1 MATET
6 LSTSINSGIVLG
18 ASESY
23 ENLTVLG
30 TGTINAPNIG
40 VSGDGGSDIR
50 LDKGAFVSG
59 MQDGVASDATL
70 TNAGTISGQTFGVD
84 QLGRYVSNSGTIS
97 GITAAINIESGTLS
111 NSSTGIIQGGIG
123 IYSNTGSQ
131 KTIVNAGTIIGN
143 GGSAGISIGEELNLT
158 NSGTISGGTALNI
171 GFYTQVQNTG
181 TIAGQTIGAKL
192 DGSTLNNTGGISG
205 VSFGIELNGFLTN
218 SGTISSQDTALY
230 VDGGRA
236 TNAGTGDISG
246 SQIGVALEDYS
257 QLKNFGTIS
266 GAVAVATTF
275 GGQFTNYG
283 TISGVTT
290 GLQFSSGF
298 VKNVGGGSIYG
309 EQYGAVISFYGSLNN
324 AGTVAGQSYGLELQ
338 SGATALNSGLITSQY
353 GGVYLSDPNPF
364 RANFLNNTGTI
375 YGKTGGLALK
385 SGTVQNSGAITG
397 GTVGAVLLNG
407 DLITNSGKISGPLY
421 GVVLHSGSL
430 DNTGGITGSLAGVA
444 MYEGYVTNAGI
455 ITGQTFG
462 VLMDNGTITNAG
474 TITGPKD
481 AVYGINLVVDVD
493 PGAVFNGKV
502 EDPTYAG
509 MLNLTGTG
517 SGSLSGIGV
526 SLTGFDRINFYPGAA
541 WAISGNSA
549 ALARGELIDSFGRG
563 DVITLTG
570 FAAASHT
577 YVPFTGLIL
586 REGARTETLDLVP
599 VFPASDFTIVAV
611 DGNTEIFAPQLIS
624 IISTGLTSEVKLG
637 GGTYATDV
645 TVTSTGSVTAGTAI
659 YAANSITGANVLN
672 EGHISG
678 GVLFENV
685 ATLVNQG
692 SIGGT
697 MTSVDLVTGGSVN
710 NSGFIGA
717 AGASSVGIQ
726 LTHASLNNSGTIGL
740 AGTGVLDRGYTN
752 ITNTNIITGTQTGI
766 VLGAHSTL
774 NNSGFI
780 AGAIGVDDGRNYI
793 AILNTGTI
801 TGSRGGVLL
810 SAFSG
815 LDNTGSIG
823 GGTYGVLLA
832 NGGTMTNAG
841 IISGGTYAIEDS
853 GALTLTVDPGAVFE
867 GAVSDRFGPG
877 ELVLAAG
884 EGSLDMG
891 GSFSG
896 FSSIAFASGA
906 TWSLEGSTA
915 ALAGGETISGLTIGD
930 VIELDG
936 FAATSRTYVAGVG
949 LILNNGS
956 QSETLDITG
965 GFSTNEFL
973 ISDNADG
980 GTDITAPCFVA
991 GTRIATPR
999 GKTRVERLRIGD
1011 LVKSMHGGFTA
1022 VKWIGTRRYDGRFIA
1037 GNHLMLPVRIRRHAI
1052 AKNIPSRDLYVSP
1065 DHAIC
1070 EGGVLVP
1077 AWRLV
1082 NGVSITQAA
1091 RVESVSYFHVE
1102 LEQHDIIFAENC
1114 PSESFLDTGIRG
1126 RFDNAKSFS
1135 GPETLQTSRL
1145 PRVADGFYLEVI
1157 RRRIAARA
1165 GISAPSGAPGALRGF
1180 VDEAGPGMIRGW
1192 AQDFA
1197 APENPVEL
1205 EVLARAGVVARVL
1218 ANVYRPDLRAAGLG
1232 SGCHGFAL
1240 ALDAGLA
1247 GPVAVRRRA
1256 DGVALPFGAGAAVQA
1271 A

>member
-1 MATET
+1 M
-6 LSTSINSGIVLG
+6 
-18 ASESY
+18 
-23 ENLTVLG
+23 
-30 TGTINAPNIG
+30 
-40 VSGDGGSDIR
+40 
-50 LDKGAFVSG
+50 
-59 MQDGVASDATL
+59 
-70 TNAGTISGQTFGVD
+70 
-84 QLGRYVSNSGTIS
+84 
-97 GITAAINIESGTLS
+97 
-111 NSSTGIIQGGIG
+111 
-123 IYSNTGSQ
+123 
-131 KTIVNAGTIIGN
+131 
-143 GGSAGISIGEELNLT
+143 
-158 NSGTISGGTALNI
+158 
-171 GFYTQVQNTG
+171 
-181 TIAGQTIGAKL
+181 
-192 DGSTLNNTGGISG
+192 
-205 VSFGIELNGFLTN
+205 
-218 SGTISSQDTALY
+218 
-230 VDGGRA
+230 
-236 TNAGTGDISG
+236 
-246 SQIGVALEDYS
+246 
-257 QLKNFGTIS
+257 
-266 GAVAVATTF
+266 
-275 GGQFTNYG
+275 
-283 TISGVTT
+283 
-290 GLQFSSGF
+290 QFSSG
-298 VKNVGGGSIYG
+298 VAKNAAGGNVYG
-309 EQYGAVISFYGSLNN
+309 QQYGAIISFYGSLNN
-324 AGTVAGQSYGLELQ
+324 AGTIAGQSYGLELQ

-364 RANFLNNTGTI
+364 RTNFLINTGTI

-385 SGTVQNSGAITG
+385 SGTVQNSGTITG
-397 GTVGAVLLNG
+397 GTIGAGLVSG
-407 DLITNSGKISGPLY
+407 DLITSSGKISGSVY
-421 GVVLHSGSL
+421 GVELQGGSL
-430 DNTGGITGSLAGVA
+430 HNTGSITGSLAGVA
-444 MYEGYVTNAGI
+444 IYKGGYVTNAGI
-455 ITGQTFG
+455 ISGQTFG

-474 TITGPKD
+474 TITGAKD

-526 SLTGFDRINFYPGAA
+526 SLTGFDRINFYQGAA

-793 AILNTGTI
+793 SILNTGTI

-915 ALAGGETISGLTIGD
+915 ALAGGETISGFTIGD

-949 LILNNGS
+949 LILRDGS
-956 QSETLDITG
+956 HSETLDITG

-991 GTRIATPR
+991 GTRIATP
-999 GKTRVERLRIGD
+999 GGTTRVERLRIGD
-1011 LVKSMHGGFTA
+1011 LVQSMHGGFTP
-1022 VKWIGTRRYDGRFIA
+1022 VKWIGTRSYDGRFIA

-1052 AKNIPSRDLYVSP
+1052 ARNIPSRDLYVSP

-1070 EGGVLVP
+1070 ESGVLIP
-1077 AWRLV
+1077 AWRLI
-1082 NGVSITQAA
+1082 NGVSITQADA
-1091 RVESVSYFHVE
+1091 VESVSYFHIE
-1102 LEQHDIIFAENC
+1102 LEKHCVIFAENC
-1114 PSESFLDTGIRG
+1114 PSESFLNTGIRS
-1126 RFDNAKSFS
+1126 RFSNGNSFAEIYP
-1135 GPETLQTSRL
+1135 GPETLQSSRL
-1145 PRVADGFYLEVI
+1145 PRVEDGFYLEII
-1157 RRRIAARA
+1157 RRRIAGRA
-1165 GISAPSGAPGALRGF
+1165 GISAPAAVAGPLRGF

-1192 AQDFA
+1192 AQDFS
-1197 APENPVEL
+1197 APEHPVEL
-1205 EVLARAGVVARVL
+1205 EVVAGAGILARVL
-1218 ANVYRPDLRAAGLG
+1218 ANAYRPDLRLAGLG

-1240 ALDAGLA
+1240 ASPAGFA
-1247 GPVAVRRRA
+1247 GPIAIRRRA
-1256 DGVALPFGAGAAVQA
+1256 DKAALPFGAGASVRA